1 MSTNHTQNYSLCQW
15 EPADKV
21 LREDFNA
28 DNAKLDAALAAQQ
41 TAIDAAQASA
51 DGAFRP
57 SYHPVVTGGYHGNG
71 AETREI
77 TLGFRP
83 RAVLVLESSMA
94 MQEGAYQYSA
104 MVVEGLNYAYGNPV
118 TISDAGFKVYSSKSQ
133 LTNQSGLKY
142 FYIAIR

>member
-1 MSTNHTQNYSLCQW
+1 MSTNYTEHYNLCQW

-28 DNAKLDAALAAQQ
+28 DNAKLDAALAAQK

-51 DGAFRP
+51 DAAFRP
-57 SYHPVVTGGYHGNG
+57 SYHPIAVGGYYGNG
-71 AETREI
+71 AANRDI
-77 TLGFRP
+77 NLGFRP